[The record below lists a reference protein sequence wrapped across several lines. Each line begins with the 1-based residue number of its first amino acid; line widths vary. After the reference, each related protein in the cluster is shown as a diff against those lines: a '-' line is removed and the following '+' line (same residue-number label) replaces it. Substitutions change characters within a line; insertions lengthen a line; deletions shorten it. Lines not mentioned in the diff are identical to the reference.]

1 MLSLSYR
8 DYPWL
13 SVKFFQNEAIL
24 MQNRRKSERKRW
36 PLGALGDFET

>member
-13 SVKFFQNEAIL
+13 AVNFSQKGSYFDAKSPQIGKKMLPA
-24 MQNRRKSERKRW
+24 RRSWR
-36 PLGALGDFET
+36 F